1 MKTIITLLLSV
12 VLLLLSGL
20 ILYFSINTIDNAF
33 APYANIDTN
42 VLYDFTIPL
51 LIYALLQLGLSLYI
65 FMHSTKLFH
74 MFLKYY
80 DNYKQK
86 KRDKQ
91 IHNAVEEAKYD
102 ALFKDM
108 KNTNQPDKLD
118 EVVKEFYQAK
128 QGESK
133 GINSLKRFIEKLVD
147 GEMEDIKTT
156 RDCKASADIIGH
168 FRPINPDK

>member
-33 APYANIDTN
+33 ATYANIDTN

-51 LIYALLQLGLSLYI
+51 LIYAILQLGLSLYI

-74 MFLKYY
+74 MFLTYYSKYT
-80 DNYKQK
+80 QK

-91 IHNAVEEAKYD
+91 IHKSVEDAKYE

-108 KNTNQPDKLD
+108 MSTNQPDKLD
-118 EVVKEFYQAK
+118 EIVKEFYQDK
-128 QGESK
+128 QKESLGLK
-133 GINSLKRFIEKLVD
+133 SLKTFIEGLEGRNIRTKSS
-147 GEMEDIKTT
+147 IPPQ
-156 RDCKASADIIGH
+156 A
-168 FRPINPDK
+168 